1 MSIDVLCLCS
11 HSLSNYKFFF
21 EIFFFEQKCQYCS
34 SIDKMHDC
42 MHKRQSDNK
51 AMLLQYHDFESISSE
66 KITKI
71 GPSHKSKYNRRK
83 I

>member
-1 MSIDVLCLCS
+1 
-11 HSLSNYKFFF
+11 
-21 EIFFFEQKCQYCS
+21 
-34 SIDKMHDC
+34 MHDC
-42 MHKRQSDNK
+42 MHKSQSENK